1 MEVFSPGDDLL
12 RNRERSNI
20 SRKLLIN
27 YKYWNIYAIFYRVD
41 DWKSDNYSNEADSA
55 VLLSNF

>member
-1 MEVFSPGDDLL
+1 MEAFSPGDDLL